1 MGSFFLIMAIAGSIL
16 FMINLIWFGWNI
28 FLWVNNGIQFL
39 LEGMNF
45 VERLYESIL
54 LKWILW
60 IDLIYMLI
68 IAISS
73 IIKKSYK
80 TNLKGYYL
88 KYQPIINPKIS
99 ISLNVFNEE
108 QVVEKVVNDFINQK
122 EVSDVIVIDNHSTDD
137 TAKIAK
143 KCGAKTITK
152 EINKGYADSWVL
164 GLKESLKTKANI
176 IAIADIDGTYNAYDL
191 SKMVTYLE
199 NCDMVVG
206 NRLVQSLTEKGN
218 QNTMFYVWGN
228 WALAKLYQLKYFN
241 MVHRGHIQISDV
253 GCSFRCFRR
262 EALEK
267 IIEKFDITKD
277 ENINKF
283 NDTTVLLYTNNIA
296 IQHDLKIIEIPIT
309 FNRRVG
315 QSKYTGSNRKGIK
328 FGFIMLWYI
337 IKN

>member
-1 MGSFFLIMAIAGSIL
+1 MAILGSIL
-16 FMINLIWFGWNI
+16 FIINLAWFGWNI

-45 VERLYESIL
+45 AERLYESIL
-54 LKWILW
+54 LKWILLT
-60 IDLIYMLI
+60 DVIYI
-68 IAISS
+68 IIIIISS
-73 IIKKSYK
+73 IIRKSYK
-80 TNLKGYYL
+80 TDHTAYYL
-88 KYQPIINPKIS
+88 QHQPIKNPKIS

-108 QVVEKVVNDFINQK
+108 QVVEKVVKDFINQK
-122 EVSDVIVIDNHSTDD
+122 NVTDVIVIDNHSTDD
-137 TAKIAK
+137 TVKIAK
-143 KCGAKTITK
+143 KYGAKTITK

-164 GLKESLKTKANI
+164 GLKESLKTDANI

-191 SKMVTYLE
+191 SKMAAYLE

-228 WALAKLYQLKYFN
+228 WILAKLYQLKYFN
-241 MVHRGHIQISDV
+241 LVHRGHIQISDV

-267 IIEKFDITKD
+267 IIEKFDITKN
-277 ENINKF
+277 ENIKKF
-283 NDTTVLLYTNNIA
+283 DDTTVLLYTNNIA
-296 IQHDLKIIEIPIT
+296 IKHDLKVIEIPIT
-309 FNRRVG
+309 FNRRRG

-337 IKN
+337 IKS